1 MQVSAWLWQKLMPAR
16 RRLRGKRP
24 AGEPVV
30 LQDPSDGGLLDGA
43 EGPDAAGGVKPP
55 HPHISAVSCC
65 WQERELLQH

>member
-43 EGPDAAGGVKPP
+43 EGPDAAGGVRP
-55 HPHISAVSCC
+55 
-65 WQERELLQH
+65 ELPARHAGDLDR

>member
-1 MQVSAWLWQKLMPAR
+1 MPAR

-43 EGPDAAGGVKPP
+43 EGPDEKAREN
-55 HPHISAVSCC
+55 SC
-65 WQERELLQH
+65 RELRLAITHRHTLLQETLCFTNPRTPTSVL

>member
-1 MQVSAWLWQKLMPAR
+1 MPAR

-43 EGPDAAGGVKPP
+43 EGPDAAGGVGP
-55 HPHISAVSCC
+55 
-65 WQERELLQH
+65 ELPARHAGDLDR